1 MNRPAQPP
9 RRVAPGRAIDWTEDD
24 LDRLTE
30 IHLEE
35 DDPLMLAFVRQWGS
49 PRLIAIVTAQR
60 EQDTDGDATN
70 SGNDTDAN
78 A

>member
-9 RRVAPGRAIDWTEDD
+9 RRVAPGSAIDWTDDD

-30 IHLEE
+30 IHVDE
-35 DDPLMLAFVRQWGS
+35 DNPLMLAFVRQWGS

-60 EQDTDGDATN
+60 ESDGDATN
-70 SGNDTDAN
+70 SGNDADTN